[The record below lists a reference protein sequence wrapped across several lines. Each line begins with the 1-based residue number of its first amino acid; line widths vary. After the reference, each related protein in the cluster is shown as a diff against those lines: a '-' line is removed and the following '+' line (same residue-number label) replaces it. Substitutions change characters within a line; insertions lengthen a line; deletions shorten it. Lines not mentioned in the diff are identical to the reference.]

1 MICGL
6 ENTTLGQGVGHL
18 VLLDNDLLFENF
30 NSVQLGGGLLA
41 AQDNLTEGA
50 LAEHLEEL
58 KILQSLQRDNESVLS
73 QYWPVTVLLT
83 TFLTPL
89 LLQVVPCTENCSE
102 SSTSATPAMSTSDMS
117 V

>member
-18 VLLDNDLLFENF
+18 VLLDDDLLFENF

-58 KILQSLQRDNESVLS
+58 KIPALASKFVPSPDSEPS
-73 QYWPVTVLLT
+73 QVQDL
-83 TFLTPL
+83 
-89 LLQVVPCTENCSE
+89 NR
-102 SSTSATPAMSTSDMS
+102 TSPTGC
-117 V
+117 